1 MSFVKLVEWIKFELN
16 PGSFLRRLLQF
27 SRQKNN
33 DWSVMIV
40 MERKR
45 NLSFRENVI
54 TGISWWIG
62 CGEGVK
68 GDLLMSQSCLRT
80 VAVLRQEGS
89 GMRDDGTKAGDS
101 LRGQVVKWG
110 NHQTVVAW

>member
-1 MSFVKLVEWIKFELN
+1 M
-16 PGSFLRRLLQF
+16 
-27 SRQKNN
+27 
-33 DWSVMIV
+33 

-68 GDLLMSQSCLRT
+68 GDLLVSQDRGGPPS
-80 VAVLRQEGS
+80 
-89 GMRDDGTKAGDS
+89 
-101 LRGQVVKWG
+101 RGQWDEG
-110 NHQTVVAW
+110 